1 MKFFSTPAFLPWLAL
16 STFWAFLQS
25 PGLAQELELHLKQIR
40 KAIDP
45 KASINLDDT
54 LDALEALDEAEVT
67 GDSKRDVEKLLTQLL
82 AREDPV
88 KLTGSSSRVP
98 PLMLL
103 KAEAVRLLR
112 KYGDTDTIPAI
123 RAFQKRDQRKRFFPQ
138 EGVAETIEQ
147 LSKTVTD
154 EAPKVASDAWREPWE
169 KTEEGRRFLAL
180 SDKMATGSHGAAN
193 RARSQLLRS
202 GNPVVDFLVDSLLH
216 HEHFVGRR
224 SSAYLLGQIDDPLTV
239 PHLVKAL
246 DEKHENVLW
255 TVITSIGF
263 MEDKRG
269 TEKTIQLLDHK
280 RDRIRVAA
288 AQALVRLRDPRS
300 LDVLIAHI
308 DKYKI
313 GRSRARAAEALG
325 EIGDRRAMP
334 ILFKTMTNKHLVTR
348 EYAAMAYGKIV
359 TEAELFKLTELMVAE
374 KLDPRE
380 VQLAFEEHYQAD
392 FFVPE
397 NVSLSNC
404 AKSFK
409 EQVEAI
415 KEGKDRRMR
424 APKKSEIE
432 REVEEVE

>member
-1 MKFFSTPAFLPWLAL
+1 MKFFRTPHLRAWVAASAFCVVC
-16 STFWAFLQS
+16 QS
-25 PGLAQELELHLKQIR
+25 PGPAQELDLHLKQIS
-40 KAIDP
+40 KAIDT
-45 KASINLDDT
+45 KASIDLDDT
-54 LDALEALDEAEVT
+54 LDAMDALNEAKVTADKKREV
-67 GDSKRDVEKLLTQLL
+67 KKLLTELL

-88 KLTGSSSRVP
+88 KLSGSSSRVP

-112 KYGDTDTIPAI
+112 KFGDADTIPAI
-123 RAFQKRDQRKRFFPQ
+123 RAFQKRDQRKRFFPEEAVEQ
-138 EGVAETIEQ
+138 AIEQ
-147 LSKTVTD
+147 LSKTATD
-154 EAPKVASDAWREPWE
+154 HGPTVASDAWREPWK
-169 KTEEGRRFLAL
+169 KTEDGRRFLAL
-180 SDKMATGSHGAAN
+180 SDQMATGRFSAAN
-193 RARSQLLRS
+193 NARSQLIRS
-202 GNPVVDFLVDSLLH
+202 GNPVVDFLVDSLIH

-239 PHLVKAL
+239 PYFIKAL

-255 TVITSIGF
+255 TVITSAGF
-263 MEDKRG
+263 MEDKRA
-269 TEKTIQLLDHK
+269 TEKVIPLLDHK

-288 AQALVRLRDPRS
+288 AQALVRLRDPLS
-300 LDVLIAHI
+300 LDALIKHI

-334 ILFKTMTNKHLVTR
+334 ILFKTMTNKHIVTR
-348 EYAAMAYGKIV
+348 EHAAMAYGKLV
-359 TEAELFKLTELMVAE
+359 TEAELFKLTELIVTK

-392 FFVPE
+392 FSVPE
-397 NVSLSNC
+397 NVSLSTC

-415 KEGKDRRMR
+415 KEGKARKTRL
-424 APKKSEIE
+424 PTKSDIE
-432 REVEEVE
+432 REVEKVE